1 MDSIEFISIGLNTK
15 YIQFN
20 WILFE
25 FNSIEYYLNSI
36 QLNIIWIQF
45 NIKLF
50 EGIKFELK
58 FSVINNEFDIEL
70 NRNLEALKY
79 L

>member
-1 MDSIEFISIGLNTK
+1 MTVRFKSNSNG
-15 YIQFN
+15 FN
-20 WILFE
+20 WIH
-25 FNSIEYYLNSI
+25 FNWIEYKIYSI

>member
-1 MDSIEFISIGLNTK
+1 MMTVRFKSNSNGFNSIHFNWIEYRIYS
-15 YIQFN
+15 IQFN
-20 WILFE
+20 
-25 FNSIEYYLNSI
+25 
-36 QLNIIWIQF
+36 IISIQF

-58 FSVINNEFDIEL
+58 FSVINNKFDIQF
-70 NRNLEALKY
+70 NRNLETLKY